1 MHLWKYRN
9 FQNEAK
15 LEQMIVMK
23 AQNTVSISQ
32 QKKALV
38 RYDSY
43 LTKILQLK
51 FFYLQHWSQYL
62 PKNLLLKE

>member
-1 MHLWKYRN
+1 
-9 FQNEAK
+9 
-15 LEQMIVMK
+15 MIVMK

-51 FFYLQHWSQYL
+51 FFYLQH
-62 PKNLLLKE
+62 